1 MITDVPGV
9 RCGHWTD
16 ASARTGCTV
25 ALLPSGTVA
34 SAEVRGGA
42 PASRELEALQ
52 VGRLVDNAH
61 AVVLTG
67 GSAYGLAAAD
77 GVMAWCE
84 EQGIGFDVGVAVV
97 PIVPALGIFD
107 LAVGDPMVR
116 PGPDQGRAA
125 CDAANTGPVELGQV
139 GAGTGATTGK
149 SNGPDGIRPGG
160 IGSSTVRL
168 GGLIVSS
175 LVVVNSFGNI
185 DFGGDSGDP
194 SVAGPDSTM
203 GTNTTIGL
211 IVTNARLDKVGCHL
225 LAQGAHDGLARSI
238 MPPHTRFDGDAFVAA
253 ATGEIDLGT
262 LDPPVDI
269 DAVRLLA
276 LRSVER
282 AIRSLASS

>member
-107 LAVGDPMVR
+107 LAVVTPWS
-116 PGPDQGRAA
+116 GPDLTKAEQLVMRLTLGRW
-125 CDAANTGPVELGQV
+125 N
-139 GAGTGATTGK
+139 
-149 SNGPDGIRPGG
+149 S
-160 IGSSTVRL
+160 VRW
-168 GGLIVSS
+168 V
-175 LVVVNSFGNI
+175 
-185 DFGGDSGDP
+185 P
-194 SVAGPDSTM
+194 
-203 GTNTTIGL
+203 
-211 IVTNARLDKVGCHL
+211 AR
-225 LAQGAHDGLARSI
+225 
-238 MPPHTRFDGDAFVAA
+238 
-253 ATGEIDLGT
+253 
-262 LDPPVDI
+262 
-269 DAVRLLA
+269 VRQ
-276 LRSVER
+276 
-282 AIRSLASS
+282 LASRMGQTEFVPAESDPRPCA

>member
-1 MITDVPGV
+1 M
-9 RCGHWTD
+9 
-16 ASARTGCTV
+16 
-25 ALLPSGTVA
+25 
-34 SAEVRGGA
+34 
-42 PASRELEALQ
+42 
-52 VGRLVDNAH
+52 
-61 AVVLTG
+61 
-67 GSAYGLAAAD
+67 
-77 GVMAWCE
+77 
-84 EQGIGFDVGVAVV
+84 
-97 PIVPALGIFD
+97 
-107 LAVGDPMVR
+107 
-116 PGPDQGRAA
+116 
-125 CDAANTGPVELGQV
+125 
-139 GAGTGATTGK
+139 
-149 SNGPDGIRPGG
+149 
-160 IGSSTVRL
+160 RL